1 MSLLTRLPLRLT
13 IPLFLLGLA
22 FVTEYHNIRYSQKVA
37 YQEVEQEALVLVT
50 QDMMQLQEGIGKFER
65 TGDRA
70 GVESMVAV
78 RGSNPNVVVVALLD
92 ENGVILASTRR
103 EQVESLFSRVLPD
116 VDARVMTEVRQTLT
130 GKIFLSDDRE
140 QVFGYYPVLLGVRK
154 AGEIRPRRVA
164 VAYIRYDLSFV
175 KAKRRYALERQ
186 ALDMAGFYIGGFLL
200 LGAFLHLIL
209 TRRVGQ
215 LVSVTR
221 RLASGDLSARAGL
234 QGDDELAQLGR
245 AIDQM
250 AAEIVGSNNAL
261 RRLNRELLAI
271 SSCNEAMMRAENEE
285 TLLKNV
291 CQIVCAEAGYRMA
304 WVGYAEN
311 DENKTI
317 RPVAWAGAEEGY
329 LAQANISWADTKWG
343 NGPSGVA
350 VRTGESAYVE
360 DFMTDPCVVPWR
372 ENALDR
378 DYRSTVA
385 LPLKFESQKTFGV
398 LTIYSAVPNS
408 FTAEERR
415 LMAELANDLAFG
427 ISVLRARDERRRA
440 EAEVRRLNQELEQ
453 RVVERTAQL
462 QLANNELEAFAYSVS
477 HDLRAPLR
485 AIDGFSKILLEDYQG
500 KLDQDGVH
508 LLNVVRENA
517 IRMAKLIDDIL
528 SFSRMGRREMEQ
540 TPIDFAA
547 MAQSV
552 FNELKALN
560 PERVVKLE
568 LMDLPPAQG
577 DPVMIRLV
585 IENLFANAI
594 KFTRPRKE
602 GVIEFGGV
610 VEGKEIIYHVKDNGV
625 GFDMRYAGKIFGVFE
640 RLHSSKDFEGTG
652 IGLAIVKRIIE
663 RHSGRVWAEGEP
675 DQGATIW
682 FTLPCMM
689 THCQGR

>member
-1 MSLLTRLPLRLT
+1 
-13 IPLFLLGLA
+13 
-22 FVTEYHNIRYSQKVA
+22 VTEYHNVRYSQKVA
-37 YQEVEQEALVLVT
+37 YQEVEQEALALVT
-50 QDMMQLQEGIGKFER
+50 QDMMQLQAGVGKLER

-70 GVESMVAV
+70 GVESLVAV
-78 RGSNPNVVVVALLD
+78 RGSNPNIVVVALID
-92 ENGVILASTRR
+92 ENGVIFASTRR
-103 EQVESLFSRVLPD
+103 EQVDSSFSSVLPD
-116 VDARVMTEVRQTLT
+116 VDARLMTEVGQTLT

-140 QVFGYYPVLLGVRK
+140 QVFGYYPIFLGVRK

-164 VAYIRYDLSFV
+164 IAYIRYDLSFI
-175 KAKRRYALERQ
+175 KAKRRYTLERQ

-221 RLASGDLSARAGL
+221 RLASGDLSAQAGL
-234 QGDDELAQLGR
+234 EGDDELAQLGR

-250 AAEIVGSNNAL
+250 AAEIVGSNSAL

-285 TLLKNV
+285 ALLKHV
-291 CQIVCAEAGYRMA
+291 CQIVCDEAGYRMA

-317 RPVAWAGAEEGY
+317 RPVAWAGVEEGY
-329 LAQANISWADTKWG
+329 LAQAKISWADTELG
-343 NGPSGVA
+343 GGPSGVA
-350 VRTGESAYVE
+350 VRTGESAYVQ
-360 DFMTDPCVVPWR
+360 DFMTDPSVVPWR

-385 LPLKFESQKTFGV
+385 LPLKFESQETFGV

-552 FNELKALN
+552 FNELKTLN

-577 DPVMIRLV
+577 DPVMLRLV

-640 RLHSSKDFEGTG
+640 RLHSNKDFEGTG

-663 RHSGRVWAEGEP
+663 RHGGRVWAEGKL

-682 FTLPCMM
+682 FALPCMM
-689 THCQGR
+689 THGQGR